1 MKLFLCSAFYCV
13 LSTPLSS
20 SFLPSSIPFSLRPRE
35 LEADS
40 QKTGCY
46 GKATAVIGL
55 CFLRFCFTL
64 LLVCF
69 SFSFVIVYLYFF
81 LFVVSFKYF
90 FPLYSSVRKNL
101 LLFVCMHVW
110 VCFSDV
116 RGCPY
121 LTMCFNC
128 FLFFEVCVI
137 RVYTDMELPSTVR
150 STHVYLRYVCACV
163 RCMCQSISIFFN
175 RTFKSHDAY
184 FYTFSIHL

>member
-1 MKLFLCSAFYCV
+1 MARQLQLSVFAFCDFV
-13 LSTPLSS
+13 LLS
-20 SFLPSSIPFSLRPRE
+20 
-35 LEADS
+35 
-40 QKTGCY
+40 
-46 GKATAVIGL
+46 
-55 CFLRFCFTL
+55 
-64 LLVCF
+64 
-69 SFSFVIVYLYFF
+69 F
-81 LFVVSFKYF
+81 LFVSLFPLSLFIFIFSFLLCLSNIF

-128 FLFFEVCVI
+128 FLFFEVRVI

-175 RTFKSHDAY
+175 RTFQSHDAY